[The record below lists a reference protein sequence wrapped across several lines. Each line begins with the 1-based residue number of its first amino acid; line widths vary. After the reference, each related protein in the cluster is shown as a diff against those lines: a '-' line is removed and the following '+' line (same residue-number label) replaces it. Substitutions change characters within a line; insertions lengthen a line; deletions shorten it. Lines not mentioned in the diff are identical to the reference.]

1 MPELPEVEVL
11 RRSLEPHIVGLT
23 VGSVRVRNSNLR
35 EVVNRR
41 QLQRCRNRKI
51 LAVRRRAKYLLV
63 GLTGGQTLVI
73 HLGMSGRLTLVSGSV
88 PAETHEHVWLDLSSG
103 QRLRFCD
110 PRRFGLVFARAT
122 RGLMNDSHFVHLG
135 IEPLEDAFDGSVLRS
150 LAQGRRAPV
159 KSFLMDGR
167 LVVGVGNIYAAE
179 ALYRSG
185 IHPARS
191 VARISEDRWHQL
203 ALAVRETLAEA
214 IDQGGTTLNDFA
226 DGLGET
232 GYFKVS
238 LAVYDRQGKECPRC
252 QKTVRRIV
260 QSGRSTFYCPG
271 CQH

>member
-1 MPELPEVEVL
+1 M
-11 RRSLEPHIVGLT
+11 
-23 VGSVRVRNSNLR
+23 
-35 EVVNRR
+35 
-41 QLQRCRNRKI
+41 
-51 LAVRRRAKYLLV
+51 
-63 GLTGGQTLVI
+63 
-73 HLGMSGRLTLVSGSV
+73 
-88 PAETHEHVWLDLSSG
+88 
-103 QRLRFCD
+103 
-110 PRRFGLVFARAT
+110 AT
-122 RGLMNDSHFVHLG
+122 RGLVNDSHFVQLG
-135 IEPLEDAFDGSVLRS
+135 IEPLDDAFDGSVLRS
-150 LAQGRRAPV
+150 LAKGRRAPV